1 MRIFIV
7 LCALV
12 LASCNTV
19 QGLGQDLESAGKKGE
34 EVIKGD

>member
-1 MRIFIV
+1 MRIMI
-7 LCALV
+7 LICALA

-34 EVIKGD
+34 EVINGD